1 MMALTRRILPALIPL
16 VLTACAAAPQRPVP
30 VSLTPAPAVT
40 PVQDVSMSPKLMRP
54 ATAPDFWSGMRD
66 SFAMPGCEAGPEVVA
81 WARTYTK
88 MPNRFEQQVNEVL
101 PLIVYAHKSA
111 MQHSVAGEFALLPWV
126 ESQYRH
132 VPGVKNRPA
141 GMWQIMPQTAHTLGL
156 RVEKNYDER
165 MDITKSTDSVMN
177 MMRRYYDDLGDWR
190 LVDVAYNAGEFG
202 LKKTIDKHGGP
213 TGEEGLPDVPM
224 KANTRE
230 HLVKL
235 MAIACI
241 VRDPA
246 RFNVQLPRQD
256 GEDALQVVQVSNPQS
271 LAQAAKQSGLSMT
284 DLRDFNPAYRSTKG
298 TVSSSLLLPKT
309 AADQYNLGP
318 VAAVIEEPS
327 FASSDKDDA
336 VADAPVAKSGKAGKN
351 GKGAKLSKAELA
363 KAAKAE
369 KASKSRK
376 TDAVAS
382 TSKPG
387 KGSKPS
393 AAPAVNIVYKVNN
406 GESLWT
412 IARRHQVSVE
422 QLMKWNDL
430 QTQAVKPGQVLRLTA
445 SR

>member
-1 MMALTRRILPALIPL
+1 MNVLTRRLLPSLIPF
-16 VLTACAAAPQRPVP
+16 VLTACAGGTATRPVP
-30 VSLTPAPAVT
+30 QPMVTAAPVAPVEDLAVSPKVIRPAP
-40 PVQDVSMSPKLMRP
+40 P
-54 ATAPDFWSGMRD
+54 ADFWSGMRD
-66 SFAMPGCEAGPEVVA
+66 SFVMPGCEADPQVMA

-111 MQHSVAGEFALLPWV
+111 MNHSVAGEFALLPWV

-132 VPGVKNRPA
+132 VPGAKSRPA
-141 GMWQIMPQTAHTLGL
+141 GMWQIMPQTARTLGL

-165 MDITKSTDSVMN
+165 LDITKSTESVMN

-213 TGEEGLPDVPM
+213 SDDEGLPDVPM
-224 KANTRE
+224 KAVTRE

-241 VRDPA
+241 VRDPG
-246 RFNVQLPRQD
+246 RFNVSLPRQD
-256 GEDALQVVQVSNPQS
+256 KEDALQVVKVSNPQS
-271 LAQAAKQSGLSMT
+271 LAQAAKQSGLSMN
-284 DLRDFNPAYRSTKG
+284 DLRDFNPAFRTTKG
-298 TVSSSLLLPKT
+298 TISSSLLLPKS
-309 AADQYNLGP
+309 AADQYKLGP
-318 VAAVIEEPS
+318 VASVPEAVDP
-327 FASSDKDDA
+327 AND
-336 VADAPVAKSGKAGKN
+336 VADVAEAALP
-351 GKGAKLSKAELA
+351 GATAKQG
-363 KAAKAE
+363 KAAKSKKPE
-369 KASKSRK
+369 KA
-376 TDAVAS
+376 AQVAKAPV
-382 TSKPG
+382 KPA
-387 KGSKPS
+387 K
-393 AAPAVNIVYKVNN
+393 ADEQQVVIHKVNN

-430 QTQAVKPGQVLRLTA
+430 QTQAVKPGQVLKLTA

>member
-1 MMALTRRILPALIPL
+1 MNTLTRRLLPTLIPF
-16 VLTACAAAPQRPVP
+16 VLTACAGSVPRPMPQTPV
-30 VSLTPAPAVT
+30 AVT
-40 PVQDVSMSPKLMRP
+40 PVAPVEDVAMSPKMLRP
-54 ATAPDFWSGMRD
+54 APPVDFWSDMRG
-66 SFAMPGCEAGPEVVA
+66 SFAMPGCEADPQVMA
-81 WARTYTK
+81 WAHTYTK

-132 VPGVKNRPA
+132 VPGAKNRPA

-165 MDITKSTDSVMN
+165 LDITKSTDSVMN
-177 MMRRYYDDLGDWR
+177 MIRRYYDDLGDWR

-213 TGEEGLPDVPM
+213 TAEEGLPDVPM
-224 KANTRE
+224 KANTKE

-241 VRDPA
+241 VRDPG
-246 RFNVQLPRQD
+246 RFNVSLPRQD
-256 GEDALQVVQVSNPQS
+256 KEDALQVVKVDNPQS
-271 LAQAAKQSGLSMT
+271 LAQAAKQSGLSM
-284 DLRDFNPAYRSTKG
+284 DNLRDFNPAYRTSKG
-298 TVSSSLLLPKT
+298 TISSSLLLPKS
-309 AADQYNLGP
+309 AADQYKLGP
-318 VAAVIEEPS
+318 VAAATDVPDAADDVADVAAAALPAATAKHGKNTKIAKTTK
-327 FASSDKDDA
+327 ASQVAKATKKPAKDDEPQ
-336 VADAPVAKSGKAGKN
+336 VV
-351 GKGAKLSKAELA
+351 
-363 KAAKAE
+363 
-369 KASKSRK
+369 
-376 TDAVAS
+376 
-382 TSKPG
+382 
-387 KGSKPS
+387 
-393 AAPAVNIVYKVNN
+393 IHKVNN

-430 QTQAVKPGQVLRLTA
+430 QTQAVKPGQVLKLTA

>member
-16 VLTACAAAPQRPVP
+16 VLTACAGAPQRPVP
-30 VSLTPAPAVT
+30 LSATPAPAAT
-40 PVQDVSMSPKLMRP
+40 PVQNVSMSPKLMRP
-54 ATAPDFWSGMRD
+54 SASPDFWSEMRD

-81 WARTYTK
+81 WARTYTR

-132 VPGVKNRPA
+132 VPGAKNRPA
-141 GMWQIMPQTAHTLGL
+141 GMWQIMPQTAQTLGL

-165 MDITKSTDSVMN
+165 LDITKSTDSVMN

-213 TGEEGLPDVPM
+213 SADEGLPDVPM
-224 KANTRE
+224 KSGTKE

-241 VRDPA
+241 VRDPG

-256 GEDALQVVQVSNPQS
+256 GEEALQVVQVSNPQS
-271 LAQAAKQSGLSMT
+271 LAQAAKQSGLSMN
-284 DLRDFNPAYRSTKG
+284 DLRDFNPAYRTTKG
-298 TVSSSLLLPKT
+298 TVASSLLLPKT

-318 VAAVIEEPS
+318 VAAVVEET
-327 FASSDKDDA
+327 SSSVDDDA
-336 VADAPVAKSGKAGKN
+336 VADAAASKSGKAARAGKN
-351 GKGAKLSKAELA
+351 ARGAKLSKAELA
-363 KAAKAE
+363 KAE
-369 KASKSRK
+369 KASKSGK
-376 TDAVAS
+376 ADAVAKTTKS
-382 TSKPG
+382 G
-387 KGSKPS
+387 KGGKPTKS
-393 AAPAVNIVYKVNN
+393 DDAVAIIKVSN

-430 QTQAVKPGQVLRLTA
+430 QTQAVKPGQTLRLTA

>member
-1 MMALTRRILPALIPL
+1 MNVLVRRLLPTLIPL
-16 VLTACAAAPQRPVP
+16 ALTACAGTTPRMVAPVTPP
-30 VSLTPAPAVT
+30 PAPTSVDT
-40 PVQDVSMSPKLMRP
+40 VQDVNMSPKLVRP
-54 ATAPDFWSGMRD
+54 APPADFWGEMRD
-66 SFAMPGCEAGPEVVA
+66 SFAMPGCEADPQVMA

-111 MQHSVAGEFALLPWV
+111 MKHSVAGEFALLPWV

-132 VPGVKNRPA
+132 VPGAKNRPA

-156 RVEKNYDER
+156 RVDKNYDER
-165 MDITKSTDSVMN
+165 LDITKSTESVMS

-202 LKKTIDKHGGP
+202 LKKTLDKHGGP
-213 TGEEGLPDVPM
+213 SDDDGLPDVPM
-224 KANTRE
+224 KANTKE

-241 VRDPA
+241 VRDPG

-256 GEDALQVVQVSNPQS
+256 RDDALQVVKVDSPQS
-271 LAQAAKQSGLSMT
+271 LAQAAKQSGLSMN
-284 DLRDFNPAYRSTKG
+284 DLRDFNPAFRTTKG
-298 TVSSSLLLPKT
+298 TVTSTLLLPKT

-318 VAAVIEEPS
+318 VDP
-327 FASSDKDDA
+327 
-336 VADAPVAKSGKAGKN
+336 VADVPSANDDDGDATPAKTT
-351 GKGAKLSKAELA
+351 GKGAKSSRTAKGSKTSKAVA
-363 KAAKAE
+363 KAAPAAAK
-369 KASKSRK
+369 KD
-376 TDAVAS
+376 DA
-382 TSKPG
+382 KL
-387 KGSKPS
+387 
-393 AAPAVNIVYKVNN
+393 IVYKVNN

-430 QTQAVKPGQVLRLTA
+430 DTAAVKPGQVLKLTA

>member
-1 MMALTRRILPALIPL
+1 MKILSRRLLPTIMPFL
-16 VLTACAAAPQRPVP
+16 LTACATTTTPRVPTAPAAAAPQMAPVD
-30 VSLTPAPAVT
+30 
-40 PVQDVSMSPKLMRP
+40 DVAMSPKLLRP
-54 ATAPDFWSGMRD
+54 APPADFWGSMRD
-66 SFAMPGCEAGPEVVA
+66 SFAMPGCEADPQVMA
-81 WARTYTK
+81 WARTYTR

-132 VPGVKNRPA
+132 VPGAKNRPA

-156 RVEKNYDER
+156 RVDKNYDER
-165 MDITKSTDSVMN
+165 LDITKSTESVMS

-202 LKKTIDKHGGP
+202 LKKTLDKHGGP
-213 TGEEGLPDVPM
+213 SDDDGLPDVPM
-224 KANTRE
+224 KANTKE

-246 RFNVQLPRQD
+246 RFNVRLPRQD
-256 GEDALQVVQVSNPQS
+256 LQDSLQVVQVSNPQS
-271 LAQAAKQSGLSMT
+271 LAQAAKQSGLSMD
-284 DLRDFNPAYRSTKG
+284 DLRDFNPAYRTTKG
-298 TVSSSLLLPKT
+298 TVASSLLLPT
-309 AADQYNLGP
+309 SAAEQYKLGP
-318 VAAVIEEPS
+318 VSTVADVPEPAVDDS
-327 FASSDKDDA
+327 TDDA
-336 VADAPVAKSGKAGKN
+336 PARSTRKGKAAARASLKASVAKAGKN
-351 GKGAKLSKAELA
+351 AKGKA
-363 KAAKAE
+363 
-369 KASKSRK
+369 
-376 TDAVAS
+376 D
-382 TSKPG
+382 
-387 KGSKPS
+387 PS
-393 AAPAVNIVYKVNN
+393 PKNDVVIHKVDN

-445 SR
+445 SK

>member
-1 MMALTRRILPALIPL
+1 MNVLVRRLLPTLIPL
-16 VLTACAAAPQRPVP
+16 VLTACAGTTPRPAAPMA
-30 VSLTPAPAVT
+30 TPLAPTSVDT
-40 PVQDVSMSPKLMRP
+40 VQDVNLSPKLARP
-54 ATAPDFWSGMRD
+54 AQPADFWSDMRD
-66 SFAMPGCEAGPEVVA
+66 SFSMPGCEADPQVMA

-111 MQHSVAGEFALLPWV
+111 MKHSVAGEFALLPWV

-156 RVEKNYDER
+156 RVDKNYDER
-165 MDITKSTDSVMN
+165 LDITKSTESVMS

-202 LKKTIDKHGGP
+202 LKKTIEKHGGP
-213 TGEEGLPDVPM
+213 SGEDGLPDVPM
-224 KANTRE
+224 KATTKE

-235 MAIACI
+235 MAIACV

-246 RFNVQLPRQD
+246 RFNVQLPKQD
-256 GEDALQVVQVSNPQS
+256 RDDALQVVKVDSPQS
-271 LAQAAKQSGLSMT
+271 LAQAAKQSGLSMN
-284 DLRDFNPAYRSTKG
+284 DLRDFNPAFRTNKG
-298 TVSSSLLLPKT
+298 TITSSLLLPKS
-309 AADQYNLGP
+309 AADQYKLGP
-318 VAAVIEEPS
+318 VDPVADVPAAGDDDVADAAPTKS
-327 FASSDKDDA
+327 SSKSSKASKGAKNAKSLAKASAKPAKKDDA
-336 VADAPVAKSGKAGKN
+336 
-351 GKGAKLSKAELA
+351 KL
-363 KAAKAE
+363 
-369 KASKSRK
+369 
-376 TDAVAS
+376 
-382 TSKPG
+382 
-387 KGSKPS
+387 
-393 AAPAVNIVYKVNN
+393 IVYKVNN

-430 QTQAVKPGQVLRLTA
+430 DTASVKPGQVLKLTA

>member
-1 MMALTRRILPALIPL
+1 
-16 VLTACAAAPQRPVP
+16 
-30 VSLTPAPAVT
+30 
-40 PVQDVSMSPKLMRP
+40 MSPKLVRP
-54 ATAPDFWSGMRD
+54 AAPADFWSGMRD
-66 SFAMPGCEAGPEVVA
+66 SFEMPGCEAGPEVVA

-111 MQHSVAGEFALLPWV
+111 MQHNVAGEFALLPWV

-132 VPGVKNRPA
+132 VPGTKNRPA
-141 GMWQIMPQTAHTLGL
+141 GMWQIMPQTARTLGL

-165 MDITKSTDSVMN
+165 LDITKSTESVMN
-177 MMRRYYDDLGDWR
+177 MMHRYYDDLGDWR

-202 LKKTIDKHGGP
+202 LKKTLDKHGGP
-213 TGEEGLPDVPM
+213 TAEEGLPDVPM
-224 KANTRE
+224 KAVTRE

-241 VRDPA
+241 VRDPG

-256 GEDALQVVQVSNPQS
+256 GDDALQVVQVSNPQS
-271 LAQAAKQSGLSMT
+271 LAQAAKQSGLSMN
-284 DLRDFNPAYRSTKG
+284 DLRDFNPAYRTTKG

-318 VAAVIEEPS
+318 VAAVAEEPS
-327 FASSDKDDA
+327 LSVDDNA
-336 VADAPVAKSGKAGKN
+336 VADVPAAKGGKTGKGGKN
-351 GKGAKLSKAELA
+351 AKTGKLSKAELA
-363 KAAKAE
+363 KAG
-369 KASKSRK
+369 KASKSGK
-376 TDAVAS
+376 ADAVAKATKS
-382 TSKPG
+382 G
-387 KGSKPS
+387 KSGKTEGS
-393 AAPAVNIVYKVNN
+393 AVAIVYKVNN

>member
-30 VSLTPAPAVT
+30 VSVAPPRTAM
-40 PVQDVSMSPKLMRP
+40 PVEDVSMSPKLMRP
-54 ATAPDFWSGMRD
+54 AAPADFWSGMRD
-66 SFAMPGCEAGPEVVA
+66 SFAMPGCEAGPDVVA

-132 VPGVKNRPA
+132 VPGAKNRPA
-141 GMWQIMPQTAHTLGL
+141 GMWQIMPQTAQTLGL
-156 RVEKNYDER
+156 RVQKNYDER
-165 MDITKSTDSVMN
+165 LDITKSTESVMS

-202 LKKTIDKHGGP
+202 LKKSIDKHGGP
-213 TGEEGLPDVPM
+213 TAEEGLPDVPM
-224 KANTRE
+224 KAGTRE

-241 VRDPA
+241 VRDPG

-271 LAQAAKQSGLSMT
+271 LAQAAKQSGLSMN
-284 DLRDFNPAYRSTKG
+284 DLRDFNPAYRTTQG

-318 VAAVIEEPS
+318 VAAVVEPP
-327 FASSDKDDA
+327 SSAIDNDA
-336 VADAPVAKSGKAGKN
+336 VADAPVAKSSKTDKGK
-351 GKGAKLSKAELA
+351 KLSKAELA
-363 KAAKAE
+363 KAE
-369 KASKSRK
+369 KALKSRK
-376 TDAVAS
+376 ADAVAKA
-382 TSKPG
+382 SKPG
-387 KGSKPS
+387 KNAKSEEK
-393 AAPAVNIVYKVNN
+393 AVTIVYKVNN

>member
-1 MMALTRRILPALIPL
+1 
-16 VLTACAAAPQRPVP
+16 
-30 VSLTPAPAVT
+30 
-40 PVQDVSMSPKLMRP
+40 MSPKLLRP

-66 SFAMPGCEAGPEVVA
+66 SFAMPGCEASPEVVA

-111 MQHSVAGEFALLPWV
+111 MQHGVAGEFALLPWV

-132 VPGVKNRPA
+132 VPGAKNRPA

-165 MDITKSTDSVMN
+165 LDITKSTDSVMN
-177 MMRRYYDDLGDWR
+177 MMHRYYDDLGDWR

-213 TGEEGLPDVPM
+213 TAEEGLPDVPM

-241 VRDPA
+241 VRDPG

-271 LAQAAKQSGLSMT
+271 LAQAAKQSGLSMN
-284 DLRDFNPAYRSTKG
+284 DLRDFNPAYRTSKV
-298 TVSSSLLLPKT
+298 TVSSPLLLPKT

-318 VAAVIEEPS
+318 VAAVVEE
-327 FASSDKDDA
+327 ASSSVDDDA
-336 VADAPVAKSGKAGKN
+336 VADVPSAKAGKARKN
-351 GKGAKLSKAELA
+351 GKTAKGESGKGAKLSKAEI
-363 KAAKAE
+363 AKAE
-369 KASKSRK
+369 KASKSGK
-376 TDAVAS
+376 GGKPAKADEKAVA
-382 TSKPG
+382 
-387 KGSKPS
+387 
-393 AAPAVNIVYKVNN
+393 IVKVNN

>member
-1 MMALTRRILPALIPL
+1 MSTLHRRLLPSLLPFL
-16 VLTACAAAPQRPVP
+16 LTACATGMTPRVPTAPVAPPPQTAPVEDVTMAP
-30 VSLTPAPAVT
+30 KLLRPAP
-40 PVQDVSMSPKLMRP
+40 P
-54 ATAPDFWSGMRD
+54 ADFWASMRD
-66 SFAMPGCEAGPEVVA
+66 SFAMPGCEADPQVMA

-132 VPGVKNRPA
+132 VPGAKNRPA

-156 RVEKNYDER
+156 RVDKNYDER
-165 MDITKSTDSVMN
+165 LDITKSTDSVMT

-202 LKKTIDKHGGP
+202 LKKTIDRHGGP
-213 TGEEGLPDVPM
+213 SDDQGLPDVPM
-224 KANTRE
+224 KANTKE

-246 RFNVQLPRQD
+246 RFNVQLPKQD
-256 GEDALQVVQVSNPQS
+256 HQDALQVVQVSNPQS
-271 LAQAAKQSGLSMT
+271 LSQAAKQSGLSMT
-284 DLRDFNPAYRSTKG
+284 DLRDLNPAYRTTKG
-298 TVSSSLLLPKT
+298 TVSATLLLPKS
-309 AADQYNLGP
+309 AADQYRLGP
-318 VAAVIEEPS
+318 VATLA
-327 FASSDKDDA
+327 D
-336 VADAPVAKSGKAGKN
+336 VADSPASDDTDDSDTSSASVAKGKTGSHDKA
-351 GKGAKLSKAELA
+351 KGDA
-363 KAAKAE
+363 KAKGNRT
-369 KASKSRK
+369 S
-376 TDAVAS
+376 VAS
-382 TSKPG
+382 AAESKKKKTP
-387 KGSKPS
+387 KND
-393 AAPAVNIVYKVNN
+393 VVIHKVDN

-445 SR
+445 R

>member
-1 MMALTRRILPALIPL
+1 
-16 VLTACAAAPQRPVP
+16 
-30 VSLTPAPAVT
+30 
-40 PVQDVSMSPKLMRP
+40 MSPKLMRP
-54 ATAPDFWSGMRD
+54 AASADFWSGMRD

-141 GMWQIMPQTAHTLGL
+141 GMWQIMPQTAQTLGL
-156 RVEKNYDER
+156 RVQKNYDER
-165 MDITKSTDSVMN
+165 LDITKSTESVMS

-213 TGEEGLPDVPM
+213 TAEEGLPDVPM
-224 KANTRE
+224 KAATRE

-241 VRDPA
+241 VRDPG

-256 GEDALQVVQVSNPQS
+256 GDDALQVVQVSNPQS
-271 LAQAAKQSGLSMT
+271 LAQAAKQSGLSMN
-284 DLRDFNPAYRSTKG
+284 DLRDFNPAYRTTKG

-318 VAAVIEEPS
+318 VAAVVEEPS
-327 FASSDKDDA
+327 SSIDDDA
-336 VADAPVAKSGKAGKN
+336 VADVPATKGGKGKKN
-351 GKGAKLSKAELA
+351 AKGAKLTKAEIA
-363 KAAKAE
+363 KAERAEKAAKAGKASAVAKAATPAKGGKPTKSDE
-369 KASKSRK
+369 KA
-376 TDAVAS
+376 VA
-382 TSKPG
+382 
-387 KGSKPS
+387 
-393 AAPAVNIVYKVNN
+393 IVYKVNN

>member
-1 MMALTRRILPALIPL
+1 MNGLIRRLLPTLIPL
-16 VLTACAAAPQRPVP
+16 ALTACAGSTPRPVAAVAPVAAAPVD
-30 VSLTPAPAVT
+30 T
-40 PVQDVSMSPKLMRP
+40 VQDVSPSPKLARP
-54 ATAPDFWSGMRD
+54 APPADFWADMRD
-66 SFAMPGCEAGPEVVA
+66 SFSMPGCEADPQVMA

-111 MQHSVAGEFALLPWV
+111 MKHSVAGEFALLPWV

-132 VPGVKNRPA
+132 VPGAKNRPA

-165 MDITKSTDSVMN
+165 LDITKSTESVMT

-213 TGEEGLPDVPM
+213 SGDDGLPDVPM
-224 KANTRE
+224 KANTKE

-235 MAIACI
+235 MAMACI

-246 RFNVQLPRQD
+246 RFNVQLPKQD
-256 GEDALQVVQVSNPQS
+256 REEALQVVKVDNPQS
-271 LAQAAKQSGLSMT
+271 LAQAAKQSGLSMN
-284 DLRDFNPAYRSTKG
+284 DLRDFNPAYRTTKG
-298 TVSSSLLLPKT
+298 TVTSSLLLPKT
-309 AADQYNLGP
+309 AADQYKLGP
-318 VAAVIEEPS
+318 VDPVADVPADNDDNDVADVAEAKPTK
-327 FASSDKDDA
+327 ASKASKAGKATKTSRSVAKATAKPASKDDA
-336 VADAPVAKSGKAGKN
+336 KH
-351 GKGAKLSKAELA
+351 
-363 KAAKAE
+363 
-369 KASKSRK
+369 
-376 TDAVAS
+376 
-382 TSKPG
+382 
-387 KGSKPS
+387 
-393 AAPAVNIVYKVNN
+393 IVYKVNN
-406 GESLWT
+406 GESLWS

-430 QTQAVKPGQVLRLTA
+430 DTASVKPGQVLKLTA